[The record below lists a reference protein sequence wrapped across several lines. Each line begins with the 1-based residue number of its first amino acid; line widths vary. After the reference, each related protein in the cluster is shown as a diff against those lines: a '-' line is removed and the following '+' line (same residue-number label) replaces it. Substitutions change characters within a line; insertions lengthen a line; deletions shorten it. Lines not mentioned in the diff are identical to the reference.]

1 MSDKTIIHTDGSA
14 LGNPGPGGWG
24 AVLRYKDNY
33 KEISGGF
40 KNTTNNRME
49 LTAVIEALQALT
61 RPCDVVLYSD
71 SKYFLDAIRKG
82 WLKNWLKNGWKTA
95 GKKPVKNKDLWQKI
109 IPLIEKH
116 SIQYE
121 WVKGHSGN
129 PDNERCDILAK
140 EAAQLPGLPKDPG
153 FTE

>member
-24 AVLRYKDNY
+24 AVLRYKDNC

-140 EAAQLPGLPKDPG
+140 EAAQLPELPKDPG